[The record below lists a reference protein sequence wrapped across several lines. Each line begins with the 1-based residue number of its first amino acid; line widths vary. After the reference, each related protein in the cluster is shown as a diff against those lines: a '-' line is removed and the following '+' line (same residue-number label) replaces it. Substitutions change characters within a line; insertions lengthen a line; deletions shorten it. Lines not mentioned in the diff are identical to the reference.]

1 MSKDLK
7 EALANDIARPALKPL
22 GITQLICWLAI
33 IASPFVW
40 IWAGWLFAWKLA
52 LTGFILAFII
62 GLVARY
68 IRSIVRK
75 DIEAKIEKSPF
86 LKYLTK
92 INSKD

>member
-7 EALANDIARPALKPL
+7 EALVNDIARPALKPL

-33 IASPFVW
+33 IASPIVW
-40 IWAGWLFAWKLA
+40 IWAGWSFAWKLA
-52 LTGFILAFII
+52 LTGFVSAFII
-62 GLVARY
+62 GMVARY

-75 DIEAKIEKSPF
+75 SLEEKIENSPF